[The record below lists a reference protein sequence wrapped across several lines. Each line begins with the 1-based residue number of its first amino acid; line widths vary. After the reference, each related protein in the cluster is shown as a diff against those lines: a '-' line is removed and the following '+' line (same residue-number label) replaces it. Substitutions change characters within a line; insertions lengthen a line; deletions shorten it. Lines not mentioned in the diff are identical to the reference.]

1 MLKNEQKTNLL
12 YKKHMGYGDTRSSK
26 EIFEETYRSYSKVY
40 QSKVL
45 AYGNLIPTSD
55 DPTLPV
61 TIDQVKALTY
71 ANPIIHYDVS
81 KIYGFDLIKKCF
93 KVQFTQI
100 SPNCDDAFVLL
111 DESGKQIE
119 NVIPFDLFEDAYNY
133 KLEDADGN
141 EIPYGLNDWSF
152 DIDSSILTFYNG
164 VPDNVSADKP
174 PLFTF
179 YQYVGPTGQKSYIDA
194 LFLDETATLQRGQS
208 VADVTSQ
215 IKEFL
220 STNIGET
227 WFDDN
232 GFNGGDTSEGL
243 GLSFNKITPIVDAS
257 TNDPINGYDDRS
269 NTQVVTLLSHIT
281 GTADGASVDFASE
294 GLNGSTYTVSLE
306 EGTHLYQF
314 DHHLAV
320 ITSET
325 SQEATV
331 EFSEGD
337 AIKLVTLVK
346 NLDTGDYDLY
356 STRDEKTIV
365 FKFPVFVDL
374 MRLPPSLK
382 LNDFN
387 SYSDSLTP
395 QYYGPRVKDVVI
407 ADDSTSIDNRSA
419 DYIVYDTSTST
430 VSTVLEKADANAR
443 TFYLR
448 NGTYTLGKLPSLDR
462 SYVVEGES
470 QNAVISAGTIDT
482 SDFGSDYEISFINI
496 TFKEDVIINVSG
508 SKVSFVNC
516 HFEGNIVT
524 DKEATVIVSHSIVA
538 GYLEAN
544 DTTLTVDGGTYIGKL
559 IFNGSEK
566 GLLSVSD
573 ADISS
578 LLITDPVVDGCI
590 IDSTRIG
597 RVESK
602 PKNVKLESSYVV
614 EYSSNVDTTEIPN
627 DQTLVFYRSFKERVY
642 AKFQAP
648 YHYDTD
654 TNTFGL
660 LIDTKYHTL
669 FIDEETGELRSRFY
683 TDEETSVTATIKTQY
698 QDHYNDHQDTTL
710 YLTDESGN
718 YILNDNGNKIPRD
731 PKNVKEAIE
740 DLYWAKADL
749 KNGKVPLQQLPDS
762 VAYGGLH
769 FVGIWSFEQE
779 LSDDGETYNPGSY
792 PTFADVDNR
801 YSEDQEVD
809 ELQPGW
815 FFIVDASHDADHK
828 AKDQVAVLQSGETEP
843 LVFTAGDWVIW
854 DGAKW
859 TKVDRAFQEVVYHL
873 LPSLA
878 PESKKWSYKDGGEGY
893 YDFEGKTIYET
904 IDLLNQALRAFANHV
919 PNPITSIS
927 IDNITSGDKVAY
939 NELKTDTTTYVDSIS
954 HLAYDIDKMSEAH
967 FQSHR
972 GSIEPFENCFY
983 IGATYD
989 EPIVAV
995 DNVDGSLVAFNLD
1008 KFNPFTKWNVA
1019 VQGEDEGDIA
1029 AQFTIDVT
1037 GLSLDEGTYTK
1048 TIAKTVSVTW
1058 SVTSPDIL
1066 PNGHTKEYYSGT
1078 TVDKD
1083 NQIEYRKFYRL
1094 DKVEFA
1100 RNGNGNAD
1108 AIRSLL
1114 KTSQGISYLESK
1126 PITVSGEV
1134 SVKNAFGY
1142 GSVPAVTSLLSL
1154 FTVWSDN
1161 EDVSD
1166 ISVTRVSLSKGTGD
1180 YVDANVTWTATLT
1193 PSSKDKLYDK
1203 IDFYIKEA
1211 GFYDDVAECDS
1222 PIYEIRHIQFISS
1235 SLVDNAWDREPK
1247 GRVNAG
1253 YSPAPYLYVN
1263 SSVAETMTF
1272 GQDFDYTALVSDT
1285 AKGYELLYDVLDNCY
1300 KWPTKDINAIAF
1312 NDEEDTLQLDVDAS
1326 SLDVITSTGGT
1337 VDIDERYLAVKFDLG
1352 QTLDLSGLMLKIEW
1366 TDNSL
1371 VKLSS
1376 TTGALE
1382 DVTLRVAVASDELDA
1397 STTSISMNANSP
1409 VEMYYPKCTFTDT
1422 TPLLHPGKS
1431 SIEHRRI
1438 TFGRTP
1444 LPIRY
1449 VYVRAGISKS
1459 LANLGIKSIS
1469 IEEAI

>member
-55 DPTLPV
+55 DKTLPV

-71 ANPIIHYDVS
+71 DNPIIHYDVS

-93 KVQFTQI
+93 KVQLTQI

-111 DESGKQIE
+111 DEDGKQIE
-119 NVIPFDLFEDAYNY
+119 NVIPFDLFEDVYNY

-141 EIPYGLNDWSF
+141 EIPYGLNDWTF
-152 DIDSSILTFYNG
+152 DIDSSVLTFYNG

-194 LFLDETATLQRGQS
+194 LFLDANASFTAGQS
-208 VADVTSQ
+208 VVDVTQQ
-215 IKEFL
+215 IKDFL
-220 STNIGET
+220 SKNIGTT

-232 GFNGGDTSEGL
+232 SFNGGDTSEGL
-243 GLSFNKITPIVDAS
+243 GLSFNKITPIVDAD
-257 TNDPINGYDDRS
+257 TNDPINGYDERS
-269 NTQVVTLLSHIT
+269 NTQVVSLLSHIT
-281 GTADGASVDFASE
+281 GSGAGLTVDFASE
-294 GLNGSTYTVSLE
+294 GLNGSTYNLSLE
-306 EGTHLYQF
+306 KGTHLYQF

-320 ITSET
+320 ITSDET
-325 SQEATV
+325 QEATV

-337 AIKLVTLVK
+337 TIKLVTLVK
-346 NLDTGDYDLY
+346 NIDTGDYELY
-356 STRDEKTIV
+356 STREDNEVI

-382 LNDFN
+382 LSEFN

-395 QYYGPRVKDVVI
+395 QYYGPRVKDIVI

-430 VSTVLEKADANAR
+430 VSTVLEKADEKAR

-448 NGTYTLGKLPSLDR
+448 NGTYTLGTLPNLGR
-462 SYVVEGES
+462 SYVIEGES
-470 QNAVISAGTIDT
+470 QNVVISSGTIDT
-482 SDFGSDYEISFINI
+482 SGFDSQYQIVFANI
-496 TFKEDVIINVSG
+496 TFKEDVSVNLPNANVS
-508 SKVSFVNC
+508 FINC
-516 HFEGNIVT
+516 RFEGNVES
-524 DKEATVIVSHSIVA
+524 DKEATVILSHTIIA
-538 GYLEAN
+538 GIFESN
-544 DTTLTVDGGTYIGKL
+544 SSTVTVDAGSYIGKL
-559 IFNGSEK
+559 IFHAAEK
-566 GLLSVSD
+566 GKLSVSD
-573 ADISS
+573 SEIGS
-578 LLITDPVVDGCI
+578 LLISSPVVDGCI

-614 EYSSNVDTTEIPN
+614 EYSSSVDATEIPA
-627 DQTLVFYRSFKERVY
+627 DQTLVFYRSFTERVY
-642 AKFQAP
+642 AKFANP
-648 YHYDTD
+648 IHYDHD

-660 LIDTKYHTL
+660 LLDTEYHTL

-710 YLTDESGN
+710 YLTNEDGS
-718 YILNDNGNKIPRD
+718 YILDDNGNKIPRD

-769 FVGIWSFEQE
+769 FVGVWSFEQT
-779 LSDDGETYNPGSY
+779 LSDDGITYEPGAY

-815 FFIVDASHDADHK
+815 FFIIDASHDSDHK
-828 AKDQVAVLQSGETEP
+828 AKDQTAVLQSGETEP

-919 PNPITSIS
+919 PNPITAIS
-927 IDNITSGDKVAY
+927 IDNITTGTKVEY
-939 NELKTDTTTYVDSIS
+939 NEVKTDTTTYIDTAVKS
-954 HLAYDIDKMSEAH
+954 AYDIDILSEAH

-983 IGATYD
+983 IGATHD
-989 EPIVAV
+989 DPVV
-995 DNVDGSLVAFNLD
+995 TVSNVDSSLVTLNFD
-1008 KFNPFTKWNVA
+1008 EFNPFTKWNVA
-1019 VQGEDEGDIA
+1019 VQGEDEGNIA
-1029 AQFTIDVT
+1029 AQFTIDIN
-1037 GLSLDEGTYTK
+1037 GLSLDEGKYTK
-1048 TIAKTVSVTW
+1048 TIAKSVSV
-1058 SVTSPDIL
+1058 SLNVTSPDIL
-1066 PNGHTKEYYSGT
+1066 PNGHTKEWYSGST
-1078 TVDKD
+1078 IDKD
-1083 NQIEYRKFYRL
+1083 NQTEYRKFYRL
-1094 DKVEFA
+1094 DRAEFA
-1100 RNGNGNAD
+1100 RSGNGNAD
-1108 AIRSLL
+1108 AIRSLM
-1114 KTSQGISYLESK
+1114 KKSQGISYLEAK
-1126 PITVSGEV
+1126 PLVISGAV
-1134 SVKNAFGY
+1134 TVKNAFGY
-1142 GSVPAVTSLLSL
+1142 GSAPAVSSLTEL
-1154 FTVWSDN
+1154 FEVSSDN

-1166 ISVTRVSLSKGTGD
+1166 ATVTSVTLAKGTGD
-1180 YVDANVTWTATLT
+1180 YVDATVSWTATLT
-1193 PSSKDKLYDK
+1193 PSSTDKLYSK
-1203 IDFYIKEA
+1203 VDFYMKEH
-1211 GFYDDVAECDS
+1211 GFYDDTAES
-1222 PIYEIRHIQFISS
+1222 GIIYEIRNIQFISS
-1235 SLVDNAWDREPK
+1235 TMSDNKWAREP
-1247 GRVNAG
+1247 GERVNAG

-1263 SSVAETMTF
+1263 SSVAENVTF
-1272 GQDFDYTALVSDT
+1272 GQAFDYTALVSDT
-1285 AKGYELLYDVLDNCY
+1285 TKGYELLYDPLSNEF
-1300 KWPTKDINAIAF
+1300 KWPTEDIKAIAF
-1312 NDEEDTLQLDVDAS
+1312 NDEEDKLQLDVDAS
-1326 SLDVITSTGGT
+1326 SLDIITSAGGT
-1337 VDIDERYLAVKFDLG
+1337 VSISERYAAFKFDLG
-1352 QTLDLSGLMLKIEW
+1352 KTMDVSGLMLKIEW
-1366 TDNSL
+1366 SDPSL
-1371 VKLSS
+1371 VSLSS
-1376 TTGALE
+1376 TTGAI
-1382 DVTLRVAVASDELDA
+1382 DNVTLRVAIASDELDA
-1397 STTSISMNANSP
+1397 STASISMNANSP
-1409 VEMYYPKCTFTDT
+1409 VEMYYPKCTFTET

-1431 SIEHRRI
+1431 DASHRRI

-1444 LPIRY
+1444 QPVRY

-1459 LANLGIKSIS
+1459 LSALGIKSIS
-1469 IEEAI
+1469 LEEVI